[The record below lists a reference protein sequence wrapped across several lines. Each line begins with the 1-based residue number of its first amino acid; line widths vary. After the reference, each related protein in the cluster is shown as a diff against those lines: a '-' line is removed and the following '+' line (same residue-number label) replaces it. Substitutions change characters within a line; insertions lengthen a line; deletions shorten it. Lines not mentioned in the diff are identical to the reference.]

1 MSEITDYSARRD
13 WSPTAQP
20 PGPDGVVAHTPNP
33 SAYHHTGTSVTI
45 PRAADDFGASQG
57 FSTQPGVINIDP
69 TDPAKGTGGQVID
82 LRKLSVEK
90 SAEIAQ
96 AGSDA
101 LSRFAAVTQVMAMPQ
116 PIPTPV
122 PPPTAVPLAEPVQP
136 PVAAPQPAAP
146 AAVSLDEQRSLLT
159 LLQQMVNAPVQ
170 QPAPIIAPAPAPPA
184 PLSPDYGGEL
194 GMPFLGREPQLPRVE
209 VAFHFPQG
217 IMRSAYHHVSVA
229 DRCLSL
235 VFDARLTN
243 YPQFVPQSPEQN
255 GEMLPIR
262 LDVPSLNFS
271 EKVFIPDFHNVIGC
285 LDIMN
290 LVVEPS
296 EPESPTTSLTGHQD
310 LTGGY

>member
-57 FSTQPGVINIDP
+57 FSTQPGLVNIDP

-101 LSRFAAVTQVMAMPQ
+101 MSRFAAVTQVLAMPQ
-116 PIPTPV
+116 PTPTPV
-122 PPPTAVPLAEPVQP
+122 PPPTVVPYTEPVQP
-136 PVAAPQPAAP
+136 TVTAPPPVAPAP
-146 AAVSLDEQRSLLT
+146 VSLEDQRALLNV
-159 LLQQMVNAPVQ
+159 LQQLVNAPA
-170 QPAPIIAPAPAPPA
+170 QPLAPIAEPAPAPPA

-194 GMPFLGREPQLPRVE
+194 NMPFLGRTPQLPKVE
-209 VAFHFPQG
+209 VAFYFPQG
-217 IMRSAYHHVSVA
+217 VMRAAYHHVSFSG
-229 DRCLSL
+229 RCLAL
-235 VFDARLTN
+235 VFDSRLVN
-243 YPQFVPQSPEQN
+243 YPQFVPQSPEQD
-255 GEMLPIR
+255 GQMLPIR

-290 LVVEPS
+290 LVVEQS
-296 EPESPTTSLTGHQD
+296 EPESSVPSLTRHHD

>member
-20 PGPDGVVAHTPNP
+20 PGPDGVVAHTPDP
-33 SAYHHTGTSVTI
+33 TAYHNTGTSVTI
-45 PRAADDFGASQG
+45 PRAAGDFGASQG

-96 AGSDA
+96 AGTDA

-116 PIPTPV
+116 PVPTPV
-122 PPPTAVPLAEPVQP
+122 PPPVAVPAAEPVVAAMP
-136 PVAAPQPAAP
+136 PVPAPVPASVP
-146 AAVSLDEQRSLLT
+146 LSEQQTLLT
-159 LLQQMVNAPVQ
+159 LLQQLVTTPQAAAPVAAS
-170 QPAPIIAPAPAPPA
+170 APLPPPA
-184 PLSPDYGGEL
+184 STDYGAEL
-194 GMPFLGREPQLPRVE
+194 GMGFLGREPQLPRVE

-217 IMRSAYHHVSVA
+217 IMRAVYHHVSVA
-229 DRCLSL
+229 NRCLSL
-235 VFDARLTN
+235 VFDSRLTN
-243 YPQFVPQSPEQN
+243 YPQFVPQSPEQD

-262 LDVPSLNFS
+262 LDVPSLKFS

-296 EPESPTTSLTGHQD
+296 EPESPQPTLTGHQD